1 MTNQNDFIHE
11 NDGNNI
17 QVPGMA
23 LRSNA
28 GLPDSKQKTYK
39 SRNIQSS
46 SNFRIVSMNPGDRK
60 VAGCLMFS
68 GTFGGLS
75 SWKTL

>member
-1 MTNQNDFIHE
+1 MTNQNAFIQE
-11 NDGNNI
+11 DISKDI

-39 SRNIQSS
+39 SRNIQCS
-46 SNFRIVSMNPGDRK
+46 SNLRIVSMSPGDLR
-60 VAGCLMFS
+60 VAGCFNFFCGFRRFL
-68 GTFGGLS
+68 
-75 SWKTL
+75 